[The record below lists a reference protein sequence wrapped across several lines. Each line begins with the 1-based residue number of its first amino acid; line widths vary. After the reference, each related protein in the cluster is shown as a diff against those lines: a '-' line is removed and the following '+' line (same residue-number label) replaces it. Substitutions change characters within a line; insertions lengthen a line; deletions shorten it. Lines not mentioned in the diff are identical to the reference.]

1 MNTQPSKQQGQQ
13 SQQAQQDQ
21 VQADS
26 LLSQPDPDSE
36 AVAEEISLDQ
46 QADNARRVGQLPKD
60 LDAPVRDSL
69 KSGGA

>member
-1 MNTQPSKQQGQQ
+1 MTTQPGTSHPQK
-13 SQQAQQDQ
+13 DQ

-26 LLSQPDPDSE
+26 LLSQPEPDSE

-46 QADNARRVGQLPKD
+46 QADGARRVGQLPKD
-60 LDAPVRDSL
+60 TDAAVRDSL